1 MRAAVSASVF
11 AEWEPLVMR
20 FAARFAYIAAILF
33 AAHLISYF
41 VPVVRDATLRTSP
54 AVAISLAALAIAQHV
69 VVFPVAATLP
79 APAWA
84 RSAAYAWLIGDI
96 VSDIMQL
103 AGAPTSQYLTLRL
116 FVNVLA
122 AIWIMV
128 TSWSAPLA
136 MRIVGIFVAVD
147 LVSYSLTAPFSKLAF
162 LVAVPSLVLLPIW
175 FALVARRLTA
185 MAEAPSAA

>member
-1 MRAAVSASVF
+1 MR
-11 AEWEPLVMR
+11 L
-20 FAARFAYIAAILF
+20 AARFAAIAALLF

-54 AVAISLAALAIAQHV
+54 AVAIALAALAIAQHA
-69 VVFPVAATLP
+69 VVFPVAAALP
-79 APAWA
+79 APAWT

-96 VSDIMQL
+96 ASDIMQL
-103 AGAPTSQYLTLRL
+103 AGSPVSQYLTLRL

-147 LVSYSLTAPFSKLAF
+147 LISYSLTAPFSKLAF
-162 LVAVPSLVLLPIW
+162 LVAVPSLVFLPIW

-185 MAEAPSAA
+185 LAELPSAA

>member
-1 MRAAVSASVF
+1 MR
-11 AEWEPLVMR
+11 L
-20 FAARFAYIAAILF
+20 AARFAYIAAILF

-41 VPVVRDATLRTSP
+41 IPVVRDATLRTSP
-54 AVAISLAALAIAQHV
+54 AVAISLAVLAIAQHA
-69 VVFPVAATLP
+69 VVFPVAAALP

-96 VSDIMQL
+96 ASDIMQL

-128 TSWSAPLA
+128 ASWSAPLA

-147 LVSYSLTAPFSKLAF
+147 LVSYSLTAPFSTLAF
-162 LVAVPSLVLLPIW
+162 LVAVPSLVFLPIW

-185 MAEAPSAA
+185 MAEIPSAA